1 MNHKIKIVLIA
12 LSLSMTG
19 SSIVLLSQESKTGNA
34 KVNFLLGKAHVQKT
48 GKNSWEPLKSND
60 PVYEGDLISTG
71 NGSRVTVLY
80 RGSEFK
86 IQQNS
91 KIRLTSLHEESK
103 NGRLE
108 IDQGFA
114 WFKIVNLKGKK
125 FDVATSNS
133 TAGVR
138 GTSFSVSY
146 DPKTKDSSFCTCE
159 GKVTISDSN
168 GKEIL
173 QEKGKGTIVFSQNPE
188 MKKVEYEGIIKKLKT
203 LPGFEARLKKNL
215 SLKNCLSCH
224 TPEGWTP
231 SEDFLK
237 DETYGKQ

>member
-1 MNHKIKIVLIA
+1 MIMNHKIKIALIA

-34 KVNFLLGKAHVQKT
+34 KVNFLLGKAHVQKP

-173 QEKGKGTIVFSQNPE
+173 QEKGKGTIVF
-188 MKKVEYEGIIKKLKT
+188 
-203 LPGFEARLKKNL
+203 
-215 SLKNCLSCH
+215 
-224 TPEGWTP
+224 
-231 SEDFLK
+231 
-237 DETYGKQ
+237 

>member
-34 KVNFLLGKAHVQKT
+34 KVNFLLGKAHVQKP

>member
-1 MNHKIKIVLIA
+1 MNHKVKIVLIA

-34 KVNFLLGKAHVQKT
+34 KVNFLLGKAHVQKP

-203 LPGFEARLKKNL
+203 LPSFEARLKKNL

>member
-1 MNHKIKIVLIA
+1 MNHKVKIVLIA

-34 KVNFLLGKAHVQKT
+34 KVNFLLGKAHVQKP

-114 WFKIVNLKGKK
+114 WFKIVNLKGK
-125 FDVATSNS
+125 NS
-133 TAGVR
+133 T
-138 GTSFSVSY
+138 
-146 DPKTKDSSFCTCE
+146 
-159 GKVTISDSN
+159 
-168 GKEIL
+168 L
-173 QEKGKGTIVFSQNPE
+173 QLQIQRREFEALRFQFRTTRKQ
-188 MKKVEYEGIIKKLKT
+188 KT
-203 LPGFEARLKKNL
+203 LPFAPAKGR
-215 SLKNCLSCH
+215 
-224 TPEGWTP
+224 
-231 SEDFLK
+231 
-237 DETYGKQ
+237 

>member
-168 GKEIL
+168 GKEIV

>member
-1 MNHKIKIVLIA
+1 MNHKVKIVLIA

-19 SSIVLLSQESKTGNA
+19 SSIVLLSQESKTGDA
-34 KVNFLLGKAHVQKT
+34 KISFLLGKAHVQKP
-48 GKNSWEPLKSND
+48 GKSSWEPLKSND
-60 PVYEGDLISTG
+60 FVYEGDLISTG
-71 NGSRVTVLY
+71 NGSRITVLY

-91 KIRLTSLHEESK
+91 KIGLTSLHGESE

-114 WFKIVNLKGKK
+114 WFKIVNLKGKE

-138 GTSFSVSY
+138 GTSFSVLY

-173 QEKGKGTIVFSQNPE
+173 QEKGKGTIVFSQDPE

-224 TPEGWTP
+224 TPEGWAP

>member
-1 MNHKIKIVLIA
+1 MNHKTKIVSIA

-19 SSIVLLSQESKTGNA
+19 SSIVLLSQESKTGDA
-34 KVNFLLGKAHVQKT
+34 KVSFLLGKTHVQKP
-48 GKNSWEPLKSND
+48 GKNSWESLKSND
-60 PVYEGDLISTG
+60 SVYEGDLISTG
-71 NGSRVTVLY
+71 NGSRITVLY
-80 RGSEFK
+80 KGSEFK

-91 KIRLTSLHEESK
+91 KVRLANLHGESK
-103 NGRLE
+103 NGKLE

-125 FDVATSNS
+125 FEVATSNS

-138 GTSFSVSY
+138 GTSFSVLY
-146 DPKTKDSSFCTCE
+146 DPKTKDSSYCTCE
-159 GKVTISDSN
+159 GKVAVSDSN

-173 QEKGKGTIVFSQNPE
+173 QVKGKGTIVSSKDPE

-203 LPGFEARLKKNL
+203 LPGFEARLKKNP

>member
-1 MNHKIKIVLIA
+1 MNHKVKIASILI
-12 LSLSMTG
+12 SLTMTG
-19 SSIVLLSQESKTGNA
+19 SSIVLLSQESKTGDA
-34 KVNFLLGKAHVQKT
+34 KVGFLLGKANVQKM
-48 GKNSWEPLKSND
+48 GKTTWEPLKSND
-60 PVYEGDLISTG
+60 FVDEGDLISTG

-80 RGSEFK
+80 KGSEFK

-91 KIRLTSLHEESK
+91 KVKLTSLYGENKDGKVEVNS
-103 NGRLE
+103 
-108 IDQGFA
+108 GFA
-114 WFKIVNLKGKK
+114 WFKIVGLKGKK
-125 FDVATSNS
+125 FDVSTATS

-138 GTSFSVSY
+138 GTSFSVLY

-159 GKVTISDSN
+159 GKVVVSDSD
-168 GKEIL
+168 GKEVV
-173 QEKGKGTIVFSQNPE
+173 QEKGKGTLVSPNQPE
-188 MKKVEYEGIIKKLKT
+188 MKKVEYEGIIKKMKT

-231 SEDFLK
+231 PEDIQK

>member
-34 KVNFLLGKAHVQKT
+34 KVNFLLGKAHVQKP

-168 GKEIL
+168 GKEIV